1 MTKLARY
8 RNQIERAVTLSYMH
22 ALSRFPAIKQAENRL
37 VKTYIQLL
45 TKRREKGWQERAL
58 PGLIIIGGMKCGTS
72 SLFNYLNQHP
82 QLFGS
87 KYKEVGYFCR
97 DEFYSQG
104 EKWYRTHFPR
114 VEDMPDG
121 SLAFDATPDYLLYPE
136 APGRIA
142 ELLPDVKL
150 IALLR
155 NPTERAISHYFHNI
169 KKGREKEE
177 ILDAMKFEQAV
188 YKRRS
193 IYKEQIERYYK
204 LFDANNIK
212 IIQSEEFFENPTKTL
227 RDIFLF
233 LGVDQSVEISDL
245 SPRQVGFNREAVRGE
260 VHEYL
265 DDYFEP
271 FNRELFDYIG
281 KEFQWHRR

>member
-1 MTKLARY
+1 
-8 RNQIERAVTLSYMH
+8 MH
-22 ALSRFPAIKQAENRL
+22 ALSRFPAIKKAENRL
-37 VKTYIQLL
+37 VKTYIRLL
-45 TKRREKGWQERAL
+45 TRSREKGWQERAL

-136 APGRIA
+136 APARIA

-193 IYKEQIERYYK
+193 MYKEQIERYYK
-204 LFDANNIK
+204 LFGADNIK
-212 IIQSEEFFENPTKTL
+212 IIQSEEFFEDPARTL
-227 RDIFLF
+227 RNIFLF
-233 LGVDQSVEISDL
+233 LGVDQDVEISDL

-265 DDYFEP
+265 NDYFEP